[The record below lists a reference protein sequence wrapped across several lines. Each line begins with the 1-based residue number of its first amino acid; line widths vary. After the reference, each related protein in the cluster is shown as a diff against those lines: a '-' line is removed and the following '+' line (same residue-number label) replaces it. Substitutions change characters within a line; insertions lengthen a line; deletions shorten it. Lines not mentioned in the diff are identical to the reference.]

1 MDMDWAYQVY
11 GGDNVATALGDLT
24 AGPAQIRGGVGMNL
38 EVRQAVPVGHKI
50 ALTRIPE
57 GADVVKYGIRI
68 GIATTDIEPGSWVH
82 LHNMRSAYD
91 ERSSHLDVVTGA
103 PTDTEYI

>member
-11 GGDNVATALGDLT
+11 EGDNVATALGELA
-24 AGPAQIRGGVGMNL
+24 AGSVQIRGGASANL
-38 EVRQAVPVGHKI
+38 GARETIPVGHKV
-50 ALTRIPE
+50 ALTRIPD

-68 GIATTDIEPGSWVH
+68 GVATGDIEPGSWVH

-103 PTDTEYI
+103 PTDTEYA